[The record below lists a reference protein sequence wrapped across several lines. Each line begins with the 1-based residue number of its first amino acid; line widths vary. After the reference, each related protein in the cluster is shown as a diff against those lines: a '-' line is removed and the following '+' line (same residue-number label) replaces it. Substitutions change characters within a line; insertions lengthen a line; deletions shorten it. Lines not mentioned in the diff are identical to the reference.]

1 MTQDIAY
8 GILQEVGVTADFA
21 KKLADEIASPST
33 VNSQLSI
40 VNSKQPEVK
49 VGIISAS
56 KIEFTLNTPYTAKGK
71 EITGPQVVEFSE
83 GGILWNG
90 NQYQHLTFRPTPNA
104 QTPNFSISDVIIG
117 VNFHWER
124 KQTQTFVGTLQLVVE
139 EDKICAINVL
149 PVERYLEALFQVRCR
164 PHQVWSFSKHML
176 SSHVLGFLLR

>member
-21 KKLADEIASPST
+21 KKLADEIASPD
-33 VNSQLSI
+33 NSQHQTT
-40 VNSKQPEVK
+40 NSQQPEVK

-56 KIEFTLNTPYTAKGK
+56 KIEFTLNTPYTAKGQ

-90 NQYQHLTFRPTPNA
+90 NQYQHLTFRPKPSPNA
-104 QTPNFSISDVIIG
+104 PTPNFSISDVIIG

-124 KQTQTFVGTLQLVVE
+124 KQTQTFVGTLRRDSCMKFSTVF
-139 EDKICAINVL
+139 ICDDIS
-149 PVERYLEALFQVRCR
+149 LFIY
-164 PHQVWSFSKHML
+164 
-176 SSHVLGFLLR
+176 G